1 MRDETFEIFI
11 EEMGE
16 ATSHEVADPVVI
28 EKYTNILPGSL
39 LKIWKEEGWNGYAN
53 GLFWLVNPDDYSD
66 LVEMW
71 LEETDFNEID
81 KYHVFARSAFGD
93 LFAWG
98 EQNNRKITIS
108 CLTGSVIAVADE
120 LNVPSD
126 NPDSTLGSFFA
137 MSDLERYDL
146 EDVEEE
152 FLFQRAVEKLGV
164 LKSDELY
171 GFEPALVV
179 GGKMSLDS
187 LKRLR
192 LDVHLTIFGS
202 WVVFLELHFLV
213 LGCSGKLHGRS

>member
-1 MRDETFEIFI
+1 MRDEDFEIFI

-16 ATSHEVADPVVI
+16 ATSHEVADTVAI
-28 EKYTNILPGSL
+28 EKYKNILPRSL

-66 LVEMW
+66 FVEMW

-98 EQNNRKITIS
+98 EKHNRKIIIS
-108 CLTGSVIAVADE
+108 CLAGSVIAVANE

-126 NPDSTLGSFFA
+126 NPDLTLGSFFA

-152 FLFQRAVEKLGV
+152 FLFERAVEKLGI
-164 LKSDELY
+164 LTKDELY

-179 GGKMSLDS
+179 GGKMSLDN

-192 LDVHLTIFGS
+192 LDVHLTI
-202 WVVFLELHFLV
+202 LRQ
-213 LGCSGKLHGRS
+213 LGGVPRTPFSGIKV